1 MKINKWLDVTMTIE
15 PSMMVYKN
23 LEAKKPAITTR
34 ANYETH
40 EHYESSIAMDLH
52 TGTHIDMPLHMIK
65 DGATSDTFS
74 LEAVNGKCFVIDLT
88 QIEENHIEKSHLLP
102 YEAQINAGEIIILK
116 TKNCLKAE
124 FDFEF
129 VFLAESGAQ
138 YLLERGIKSVGIDAL
153 GIERSQ
159 PEHPTHKIL
168 LGNHIYIIEGLA
180 LAEIKAGP
188 YKMLCLPLKIAN
200 VEGLPARA
208 LLKPM

>member
-1 MKINKWLDVTMTIE
+1 MKIDKWLDVTMTIE
-15 PSMMVYKN
+15 PNMMVYKN
-23 LEAKKPAITTR
+23 LEAKKPTIITR

-40 EHYESSIAMDLH
+40 EHYESSIAMDMH

-65 DGATSDTFS
+65 DGDTSDVFT
-74 LEAVNGKCFVIDLT
+74 LDRVNGTCFVIDLT
-88 QIEENHIEKSHLLP
+88 QIEENHIEKSHLEP
-102 YEAQINAGEIIILK
+102 YEAQIKAGEIIILK
-116 TKNCLKAE
+116 TKNCLKDE

-138 YLLERGIKSVGIDAL
+138 YLLEKGIKSVGIDAL

-180 LAEIKAGP
+180 LRDIEEGP
-188 YKMLCLPLKIAN
+188 YELLCLPLKIAK

-208 LLKPM
+208 LLKPL